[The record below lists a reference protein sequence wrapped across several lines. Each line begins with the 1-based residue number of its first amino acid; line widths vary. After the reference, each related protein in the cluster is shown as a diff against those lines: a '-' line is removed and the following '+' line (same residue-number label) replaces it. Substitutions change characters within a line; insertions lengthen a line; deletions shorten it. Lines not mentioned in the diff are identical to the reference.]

1 MRDVKNAVILFVLI
15 VFGLAT
21 FAIAARAASTNEAV
35 CKINAGN
42 SMGSGTLIGAS
53 YDGKTALVISCYHV
67 VGGNQFVKCTF
78 KNVPSLESTPFPGRV
93 VKLSSKWDLAAILIY
108 NPGIEPVEIGDFTT
122 KHPGIYSACGYGAGR
137 YSAARGPVLDYSQE
151 AIETRVNIYGG
162 HSGGC
167 LFDPWGR
174 WCGVT
179 NWSSNSS
186 GPTGRGFTRSRTGVP
201 LEQFTT
207 EAVQQCGILSR
218 LRNRGGGGGGDG
230 GGCPPGVDCPNP
242 NVPSLPGQGYAPGFQ
257 PLTPLASQP
266 GVVAPQAVPQATPP
280 TTVTVTP
287 TITQPAPVPQ
297 VQKLPVE
304 QPVEADRL
312 ARLESMMAKIAGE
325 LGVDVET
332 TEEDESG
339 KLLATLPTV
348 ELSLRYPDGDVKSAV
363 IDLRQRVLKEFGADA
378 PDQE

>member
-1 MRDVKNAVILFVLI
+1 MREIKNAIALFLAI
-15 VFGLAT
+15 VFVLAT
-21 FAIAARAASTNEAV
+21 FAIAANAASTNEAV

-42 SMGSGTLIGAS
+42 SMGSGTLIGTS
-53 YDGKTALVISCYHV
+53 IDGKTSLVISCYHV

-78 KNVPSLESTPFPGRV
+78 KNAPGLESTPFPGRV

-108 NPGIEPVEIGDFTT
+108 NPGIAPVEIGDFTT

-137 YSAARGPVLDYSQE
+137 YSAARGPVLSYDQH

-218 LRNRGGGGGGDG
+218 LLNRGGGGGGG
-230 GGCPPGVDCPNP
+230 DCPGGVCPDP
-242 NVPSLPGQGYAPGFQ
+242 NVPAIPGQGYAPGFQ

-266 GVVAPQAVPQATPP
+266 GAVAPQVVPPA
-280 TTVTVTP
+280 TTVTVAP

-297 VQKLPVE
+297 PQKLPVAPA
-304 QPVEADRL
+304 PVEADRL

-325 LGVDVET
+325 LGVDVDA
-332 TEEDESG
+332 TEQDESG

-348 ELSLRYPDGDVKSAV
+348 ELSLRYPDGAVKTAS
-363 IDLRQRVLKEFGADA
+363 IDLRQRVLKEFGADV
-378 PDQE
+378 PEEK